1 MTNRATLAATNSL
14 YNLSMSEPRQ
24 PHDYPRRILLCVT
37 GLSPQIVTETLY
49 ALAIEHQPAFVPTE
63 VHLLTTSEGAKLAQA
78 SLLHPD
84 GGQFLT
90 LFAEWPQLARP
101 TMDTETIHVIA
112 GPDGQPLTDIRTP
125 AENTA
130 AADAIASV
138 VRDLTRD
145 PESAVHVSIAG
156 GRKTMGFYLGYALS
170 LYARP
175 QDRLSHVLV
184 SAPFESHPEFFY
196 PPRQPRRLATRDG
209 HHIDTA
215 DARVTLAEIPFVRL
229 RHGLPEALLQG
240 KARFSEAVSAIQQS
254 LAPPHLLIDLGKR
267 RVVCGNTTVAM
278 KPQLLAWL
286 AWWAILVQEGRPE
299 TAWRDADANLFLAI
313 YRAVVGIDA
322 VDYEKIATL
331 LGNGMEKEF
340 FQTKNAKLE
349 RVLKDA
355 LGLAAAPYL
364 LVATGKR
371 PHTRR
376 GLTLPPESIHISGF
390 NTHETKNPVLM

>member
-1 MTNRATLAATNSL
+1 MTNRATLAATNSQ

-24 PHDYPRRILLCVT
+24 PHNYPRRILLCVT

-78 SLLHPD
+78 ALLHPD

-90 LFAEWPQLARP
+90 LFTEWSQLSRP
-101 TMDTETIHVIA
+101 VMNTKTIHIIA
-112 GPDGQPLTDIRTP
+112 GPDGQPLADIRTP
-125 AENTA
+125 AENSA

-184 SAPFESHPEFFY
+184 SAPFESHHEFFY

-240 KARFSEAVSAIQQS
+240 EVRFSEAVRAIQQS
-254 LAPPHLLIDLGKR
+254 FAPPHLFIDLKQR
-267 RVVCGNTTVAM
+267 QLICGNKSVPI

-286 AWWAILVQEGRPE
+286 AWWAKLAQEKRPE
-299 TAWRDADANLFLAI
+299 TGWREADTKLFLAI
-313 YRAVVGIDA
+313 YRTVVGIDA
-322 VDYEKIATL
+322 VDYEKTADL
-331 LGNGMEKEF
+331 LRNGMEKEF

-349 RVLKDA
+349 RILKDT
-355 LGLAAAPYL
+355 LGPAAAPYL
-364 LVATGKR
+364 LVTVGKR

-376 GLTLPPESIHISGF
+376 GLALLPKSIDISGF
-390 NTHETKNPVLM
+390 DDNLN

>member
-1 MTNRATLAATNSL
+1 
-14 YNLSMSEPRQ
+14 MSEPRQ
-24 PHDYPRRILLCVT
+24 PHDYQHRILLCVT

-90 LFAEWPQLARP
+90 LFAEWPQFTRP
-101 TMDTETIHVIA
+101 RLDTNTIHIIA
-112 GPDGQPLTDIRTP
+112 GPDGQPLADIRTP

-145 PESAVHVSIAG
+145 PECAVHVSIAG

-240 KARFSEAVSAIQQS
+240 EARFSEAVSAIQQS
-254 LAPPHLLIDLGKR
+254 FAPPYLFIDLKQR
-267 RVVCGNTTVAM
+267 HVVCGNKTISI

-286 AWWAILVQEGRPE
+286 AWWAMLAREERPE
-299 TAWRDADANLFLAI
+299 TTWRDADTGLFLAV

-322 VDYEKIATL
+322 VDYEKTADL

-349 RVLKDA
+349 RILKDT
-355 LGLAAAPYL
+355 LGPAAAPYL
-364 LVATGKR
+364 LATTGKR

-376 GLTLPPESIHISGF
+376 GLTLLPERIRIVGTGS
-390 NTHETKNPVLM
+390 K